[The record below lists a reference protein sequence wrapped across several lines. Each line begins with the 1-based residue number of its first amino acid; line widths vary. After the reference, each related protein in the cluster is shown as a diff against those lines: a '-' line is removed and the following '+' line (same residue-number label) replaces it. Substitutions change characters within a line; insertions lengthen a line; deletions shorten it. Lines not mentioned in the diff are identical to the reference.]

1 MDALPTAKA
10 IGEAKKAKA
19 MAEFLVAKAKD
30 KRDKGKAAALVP
42 LLPPATPSTTYYA
55 KAAPKSAPEIGLRA
69 NPLAPLARSLPGAA
83 MNDELPYGRKSYTVV
98 AHKKCCCQILLAR
111 RAFYVVKPVLPPSLK
126 DSGYT
131 LNAQGDL
138 QIAWSDNI
146 PAAWDTVMSVCT
158 FTDLQK

>member
-1 MDALPTAKA
+1 MDALPKAKA
-10 IGEAKKAKA
+10 KGKAKKAKA
-19 MAEFLVAKAKD
+19 KAKATPPK
-30 KRDKGKAAALVP
+30 KKAK
-42 LLPPATPSTTYYA
+42 A
-55 KAAPKSAPEIGLRA
+55 KAAPKSAPEIDYA
-69 NPLAPLARSLPGAA
+69 SLARSLPGTAVH
-83 MNDELPYGRKSYTVV
+83 DELPYGRKSYTVV

>member
-1 MDALPTAKA
+1 VDALPKAKA
-10 IGEAKKAKA
+10 NGEAKKAKA
-19 MAEFLVAKAKD
+19 KAEAPKKKA
-30 KRDKGKAAALVP
+30 KAAALVP
-42 LLPPATPSTTYYA
+42 LLPPATPSTTYYKA

-69 NPLAPLARSLPGAA
+69 NPYAPLARSLPGAA

-126 DSGYT
+126 DSGHT